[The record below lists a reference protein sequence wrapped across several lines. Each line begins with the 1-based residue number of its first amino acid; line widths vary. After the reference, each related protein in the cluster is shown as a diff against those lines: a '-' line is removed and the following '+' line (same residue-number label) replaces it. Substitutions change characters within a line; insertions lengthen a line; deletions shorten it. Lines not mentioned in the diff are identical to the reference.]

1 MLPKVKGESMKAMII
16 FSCTCSFFVF
26 MYSIIMFTRMDD
38 ENKRLIK
45 KLQKLE
51 EYVDT
56 MLIEPMAVSEE
67 QIQAIKERIGKGEGV
82 TK

>member
-1 MLPKVKGESMKAMII
+1 MKAMII